1 MFSGF
6 ADHFLLDNPRMQD
19 GNYESCP
26 GGAER
31 HYDQSLWLT
40 DGFEGGAG
48 GDWGQRIGREY
59 FMELLGSHNIHILLH
74 ELVSLSFRHSLGT
87 QYANT

>member
-1 MFSGF
+1 
-6 ADHFLLDNPRMQD
+6 MQD
-19 GNYESCP
+19 GDYSSCP

-40 DGFEGGAG
+40 DGFGGGAG

-59 FMELLGSHNIHILLH
+59 FMDLLGSENIHILLH
-74 ELVSLSFRHSLGT
+74 ELVRTPPSCICENRIYSRVLKLT
-87 QYANT
+87 VVN

>member
-1 MFSGF
+1 
-6 ADHFLLDNPRMQD
+6 MQD
-19 GNYESCP
+19 GDYSSCP

-40 DGFEGGAG
+40 DGFGGGAG

-59 FMELLGSHNIHILLH
+59 FMDLLGSENIHILLH
-74 ELVSLSFRHSLGT
+74 ELVSDFAPNGLTPAWKGNTHSR
-87 QYANT
+87 A